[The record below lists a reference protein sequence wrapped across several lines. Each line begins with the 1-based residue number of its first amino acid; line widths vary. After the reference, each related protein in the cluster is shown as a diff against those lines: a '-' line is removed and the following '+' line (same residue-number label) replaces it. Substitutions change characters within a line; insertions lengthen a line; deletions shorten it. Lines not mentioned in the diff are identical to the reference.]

1 MALRAI
7 GLRKSSAATM
17 LVVPQL
23 ERGRSTMI
31 ISHSKQFI
39 FIHIYKNA
47 GTSITEILWPHA
59 RLREKMERN
68 DKTRRIIDFVNHI
81 GEMHGNKWFDG
92 HGNKWL
98 NGVHKHAT
106 AREIRSYLGDKL
118 FCHYFTFAFV
128 RNPFDWQVSLYHYIK
143 SSEWHPEF
151 HVVRNLTF
159 REFVLREIE
168 KRAPTQSSFVTD
180 KGSVIVNF
188 VGKVE
193 NIEND
198 LPAVCKRI
206 GLAINSIPHLNRSVR
221 ESDYMK
227 YYDEDL
233 RTLLLNYCN
242 EDFRNFGY

>member
-1 MALRAI
+1 
-7 GLRKSSAATM
+7 
-17 LVVPQL
+17 
-23 ERGRSTMI
+23 MI

-47 GTSITEILWPHA
+47 GTSITELLWPHA
-59 RLREKMERN
+59 RLRERMEHN
-68 DKTRRIIDFVNHI
+68 AKARRIIKFVNHI
-81 GEMHGNKWFDG
+81 GEISGNKWLDG

-106 AREIRSYLGDKL
+106 ATEIRSYLGDKL
-118 FCHYFTFAFV
+118 FFGHFTFAFV

-143 SSEWHPEF
+143 SSEWHPDF
-151 HVVRNLTF
+151 QVVRNLSF

-180 KGSVIVNF
+180 QGSIIVDF

-193 NIEND
+193 NIQND
-198 LPAVCKRI
+198 LAAVCERI
-206 GLAINSIPHLNRSVR
+206 GLTTNSIPHLNRSVR
-221 ESDYMK
+221 ESDYMN

-233 RTLLLNYCN
+233 RALLISYYN
-242 EDFRNFGY
+242 EDFTNFGY